1 MPNRIPLCE
10 YTTFNLFI
18 HHLKVCIVSTWI
30 ILVWTFTYEILCV
43 YVFSILL
50 NFWATWWLC
59 LTFWGTARLF
69 SKVTA
74 PFSISTSKVL
84 GFQFIHIPN
93 NACYYLFFI
102 TVILADVKWYLIVA
116 LTHISLMAN
125 DLEHLFICL
134 STLCVCSL
142 EKGLLILCPFFLIGW
157 SYCLL
162 KSVASIINNLFKKSL
177 RKWGF
182 SS

>member
-1 MPNRIPLCE
+1 MNI
-10 YTTFNLFI
+10 YIQAF
-18 HHLKVCIVSTWI
+18 VCICIFDPLEFLGHMVT
-30 ILVWTFTYEILCV
+30 
-43 YVFSILL
+43 
-50 NFWATWWLC
+50 LC
-59 LTFWGTARLF
+59 LTFCGTARLF
-69 SKVTA
+69 SKVAA
-74 PFSISTSKVL
+74 PFSISTRNVL
-84 GFQFIHIPN
+84 GFQFIHIPK

-142 EKGLLILCPFFLIGW
+142 EKGLLILCPFFFLIGW
-157 SYCLL
+157 SYFLL